1 MPVCIVALN
10 TMISVWLPAVRAH
23 IREHRGG
30 GGGVIPPPSLPPPP
44 PPSSLLS
51 LSLSQ
56 FSLDPHPAKTWR
68 RNILTQ
74 REIIFL
80 EDGESADSCSCI
92 MTCWITALG
101 IRWMYGQKNAHV
113 LTPISGDHFRR
124 GEERRGCWSWVLLLT
139 SQWFNSSH
147 HRPQLQTV
155 DHIRVWALGSAT
167 EVIKYNLLCVKVF
180 WVVR

>member
-44 PPSSLLS
+44 PPSLLS

-68 RNILTQ
+68 RNILTH
-74 REIIFL
+74 REKLYFWKMGKVLIHVPASWHVEL
-80 EDGESADSCSCI
+80 QLWASDECMGRK
-92 MTCWITALG
+92 MLMCWHRYLVTIL
-101 IRWMYGQKNAHV
+101 
-113 LTPISGDHFRR
+113 

-147 HRPQLQTV
+147 HRPHAT
-155 DHIRVWALGSAT
+155 DCGSYSCLGSG
-167 EVIKYNLLCVKVF
+167 VGYRSYQI
-180 WVVR
+180 